1 VSETQ
6 TRDTGSTLR
15 ILRFDRFQRSAHW
28 ANALLFG
35 ILMATALPL
44 YFGSLADVVGRRHL
58 VAQIHLWAG
67 IALPVPMVISLLGP
81 WGARMR
87 RDARR
92 INRWRKEEI
101 HWLRSL
107 SRTPTDLDKFNP
119 GQKLNA
125 IFTAGAIVVM
135 LATGSVL
142 QWFRFFPVTWRT
154 GATFVHDV
162 LAFAIFFVVFGH
174 IAFALTHR
182 DSMRSMVKGW
192 VTENWAAQHAA
203 AWLKEER
210 DVTAGPNPGERGV
223 SSTAVPLGRLPRS

>member
-1 VSETQ
+1 V
-6 TRDTGSTLR
+6 R
-15 ILRFDRFQRSAHW
+15 ILRFDRVQRSAHW

-44 YFGSLADVVGRRHL
+44 YFGSLADIVGRRHL
-58 VAQIHLWAG
+58 IAQIHLWAG
-67 IALPVPMVISLLGP
+67 IALPIPMVVSLIGP

-92 INRWRKEEI
+92 INRWSREEI
-101 HWLRSL
+101 RWLRSL
-107 SRTPTDLDKFNP
+107 GRTSTELDKFNP

-125 IFTAGAIVVM
+125 IFTAGVIVVM
-135 LATGSVL
+135 LATGSML

-162 LAFAIFFVVFGH
+162 FAFAIFFVVFGH
-174 IAFALTHR
+174 LAFALTHPQ
-182 DSMRSMVKGW
+182 SMRSMIKGW
-192 VTENWAAQHAA
+192 VTENWAARHAA

-210 DVTAGPNPGERGV
+210 PEVSRPEPRGREPN
-223 SSTAVPLGRLPRS
+223 SARLRSG

>member
-1 VSETQ
+1 MSQSQ
-6 TRDTGSTLR
+6 TRVKTTPTVR
-15 ILRFDRFQRSAHW
+15 ILRFDRVQRSAHW

-44 YFGSLADVVGRRHL
+44 YFGSLADIVGRRHL
-58 VAQIHLWAG
+58 IAQIHLWVG
-67 IALPVPMVISLLGP
+67 IALPIPMVVSLIGP

-92 INRWRKEEI
+92 INRWSREEI
-101 HWLRSL
+101 RWLRSL
-107 SRTPTDLDKFNP
+107 GRTSTELDKFNP

-125 IFTAGAIVVM
+125 IFTAGVIVVM
-135 LATGSVL
+135 LATGSML

-162 LAFAIFFVVFGH
+162 FAFAIFFVVFGH
-174 IAFALTHR
+174 LAFALTHPQ
-182 DSMRSMVKGW
+182 SMRSMIKGW
-192 VTENWAAQHAA
+192 VTENWAARHAA

-210 DVTAGPNPGERGV
+210 PEVSRPEPRGREPN
-223 SSTAVPLGRLPRS
+223 SARLRSG